1 MVGAAIKAEEI
12 QIWTDIDGFH
22 NNDPRVVDNTKAI
35 RYLSFEEAAELAYF
49 GAKILHPSSVQP
61 AKKENIP
68 VRLKN
73 TLCPQDE
80 GTLITKDSPAKNIK
94 AVAAK
99 SGITAIKIKSSNM
112 LLAYGFLRKVFE
124 VFEAWKTPIDMIATS
139 EVAVSLTIDSTDNL
153 DNILHDLEKYGIIE
167 VDRNMAIVCIVG
179 DFAASKNGLGAQVLN
194 ALSEVP
200 LRMISYGGSEHNIS
214 VLVKEEDKKKAMT
227 DLSHK
232 LLDLQD

>member
-1 MVGAAIKAEEI
+1 
-12 QIWTDIDGFH
+12 
-22 NNDPRVVDNTKAI
+22 
-35 RYLSFEEAAELAYF
+35 
-49 GAKILHPSSVQP
+49 
-61 AKKENIP
+61 
-68 VRLKN
+68 
-73 TLCPQDE
+73 
-80 GTLITKDSPAKNIK
+80 
-94 AVAAK
+94 
-99 SGITAIKIKSSNM
+99 M